1 MCNNI
6 LISLQIDFA
15 TFIDLSEERLKTII
29 PVTLGDLHATQRF
42 CSDALKKKI
51 NKKQDVHH

>member
-15 TFIDLSEERLKTII
+15 TFIDLRDEQLITII
-29 PVTLGDLHATQRF
+29 PVTLGDLHVTKRF
-42 CSDALKKKI
+42 CSDALKRI
-51 NKKQDVHH
+51 NKMQDVHH

>member
-15 TFIDLSEERLKTII
+15 TFIDLSDEQLKTII
-29 PVTLGDLHATQRF
+29 PVTLGDLHATKRF
-42 CSDALKKKI
+42 CSDALKKK
-51 NKKQDVHH
+51 

>member
-15 TFIDLSEERLKTII
+15 TFIDLSDEQLKTII
-29 PVTLGDLHATQRF
+29 PVTLGDLHATKRF
-42 CSDALKKKI
+42 CSDALKKI